1 MELHVTLAIEEVSDL
16 LFQSGF
22 RKSMGALTVAD
33 KEEVVGAIV
42 DNHMMVKVKSSMDQY
57 TMEGLKVYGLLNNI
71 QTNPEIWMPL
81 FTASK
86 KQMDPGNC
94 RFLQLILYLILP

>member
-42 DNHMMVKVKSSMDQY
+42 DYHMMVKVKSSMDQY
-57 TMEGLKVYGLLNNI
+57 MEGLKVYGLLNNI

-86 KQMDPGNC
+86 KQLDPGNC
-94 RFLQLILYLILP
+94 RFL